1 VGDNVGEIIDIDLVG
16 INTGNLGI
24 SNINLVGNASQALN
38 RFDAALGAVNTE
50 RARLGAVQNRL
61 ESAASSLEVSIE
73 NNSSARSRIRDADYA
88 QETAALTRSKIL
100 QQAAVTI
107 LSQAN
112 ILRQLALSLLS

>member
-1 VGDNVGEIIDIDLVG
+1 MGDNVGEIIDIDLVG